1 LPTVLWSIRAALLT
15 GGVVALVALGVL
27 VGSGLADPFDAAVI
41 DVVRQPGLLGALGW
55 LRPVT
60 ELGSTSAEIAV
71 ALGAVLIGMALR
83 RPWLGLSGALTIAL
97 ASIANSLVKLTIARE
112 RPELL
117 EPIIEE
123 RGFSFPSGHA
133 ALSAVAYGVIAVLVA
148 RSPLPL
154 LAKQVI
160 AVLMAALVLAVGAS
174 RVWLGVH
181 YPTDVL
187 AGWLAGV
194 LVVTGY
200 ALLTRAAQT
209 ARAAAAVDGD
219 RAAPRSD
226 PPEPG

>member
-1 LPTVLWSIRAALLT
+1 MRAALVI
-15 GGVVALVALGVL
+15 GGVLALVLLGVL
-27 VGSGLADPFDAAVI
+27 VGTGLADPFDAAVI
-41 DVVRQPGLLGALGW
+41 DVVRQPALDAALGW

-60 ELGSTSAEIAV
+60 ELGSTGAVTAV
-71 ALGAVLIGMALR
+71 ALGAVLIGLALR
-83 RPWLGLSGALTIAL
+83 RPWLGLAGALTIAVS
-97 ASIANSLVKLTIARE
+97 SIANAFVKVTIARE

-160 AVLMAALVLAVGAS
+160 AGLMAALVLAVGAS

-200 ALLTRAAQT
+200 ALLSRAAQT
-209 ARAAAAVDGD
+209 ARAAAVADGD

-226 PPEPG
+226 PPEPA

>member
-1 LPTVLWSIRAALLT
+1 MFWSLRTLLLA
-15 GGVVALVALGVL
+15 GGVGALFGLGVV
-27 VGSGLADPFDAAVI
+27 VGTGLADPFDAAVI
-41 DVVRQPGLLGALGW
+41 DVVRQPSLIGLLGW
-55 LRPVT
+55 LRQAT
-60 ELGSTSAEIAV
+60 ELGSTGAVIAV

-97 ASIANSLVKLTIARE
+97 ASVANSLVKLTIARE

-160 AVLMAALVLAVGAS
+160 AGLMAALVLAVGAS

-226 PPEPG
+226 PPEPA